1 MKGRSSDLIL
11 GVGTIA
17 ALIAVCALV
26 FSGVARNLLAPGG
39 RQLRAVFA
47 NTGILSDGSPVRV
60 HGVDVGTVTGI
71 ALDHGARSSTV
82 TMTISDSQAF
92 PIYRDA
98 TATLTWRTILGA
110 NYAIDIDRG
119 TPASGPL
126 TSGEIP
132 LAHTSG
138 QVEVDQVLSSL
149 QSAQRAGLRTMF
161 DQFAITFRDA
171 PALGS
176 ALSTLSANSPA
187 LKDGIGAVR
196 GEQDGDLERLVSST
210 GRLMHALQQPSLRE
224 LVEGG
229 AGTLTTTAARQADI
243 QQTIALA
250 EQTLPQVQ
258 LTATELDHTL
268 GIANPVLAR
277 LRPVVGEVAPTAT
290 ALDPTVTDAN
300 ALLQQA
306 RPLLS
311 DLRPASA
318 ALAQAARQAR
328 PLLDQLTPS
337 VNEVGNEILPDLAKI
352 YKGSGRATYEM
363 IGPTLADL
371 DAAAASLDGV
381 SHFVTLTP
389 GGGERSLDTLPC
401 QTYFVDP
408 TATQLIHCQSLSQ
421 ALGGILGVLPS
432 SGAHG

>member
-1 MKGRSSDLIL
+1 MKRNTDLLI
-11 GVGTIA
+11 GIGAIA
-17 ALIAVCALV
+17 GLIVVCALV
-26 FSGVARNLLAPGG
+26 FSGLARTLLAPGG

-47 NTGILSDGSPVRV
+47 NTGILFDGSPVRV
-60 HGVDVGTVTGI
+60 QGVDVGTVTGI
-71 ALDHGARSSTV
+71 ALDPGERSSTV
-82 TMTISDSQAF
+82 TMTISDAAAF

-98 TATLTWRTILGA
+98 TATLKWRTVLGA

-119 TPASGPL
+119 TTSSGPL
-126 TSGEIP
+126 TSGLIP
-132 LAHTSG
+132 LGHTSG

-149 QSAQRAGLRTMF
+149 QSNQRAGLRTML
-161 DQFAITFRDA
+161 DQFAVALRNER
-171 PALGS
+171 ALGS
-176 ALSTLSANSPA
+176 ALTALSANSPA
-187 LKDGIGAVR
+187 LGAGLDAAR
-196 GEQDGDLERLVSST
+196 GQQDGDLARLVSST
-210 GRLMHALQQPSLRE
+210 GRLMNALHEPSLRE

-250 EQTLPQVQ
+250 AQTLPQVQ
-258 LTATELDHTL
+258 LTATELDRTL
-268 GIANPVLAR
+268 GIANPLLAR
-277 LRPVVGEVAPTAT
+277 LRPVVGQVAPTAT
-290 ALDPTVTDAN
+290 ALDPTVSDAN

-306 RPLLS
+306 RPLLTS
-311 DLRPASA
+311 LRPASA
-318 ALAQAARQAR
+318 ALAAAAHQAR

-337 VNEVGNEILPDLAKI
+337 LGRIANQILPDLALV
-352 YKGSGRATYEM
+352 YKGSGRPTYEM

-408 TATQLIHCQSLSQ
+408 TATQLLHCESLSQ

-432 SGAHG
+432 AGSGG